1 MASETRGGL
10 VLIGLMKL
18 LKGLGLLLL
27 GASVLSLW
35 HRDAAETIRHCI
47 EFMRVDSHAPLVE
60 HLLAKVA
67 GLSQPTLR
75 RLGVGTLLYAVV
87 FGTEGVGL
95 VLGMA
100 WAEYM
105 TTGVT
110 VSFLPI
116 EGYEMLEHP
125 SRVKALVLLINV
137 AVVLYLVLEIRR
149 RRRLAESQRRPPL
162 AP

>member
-10 VLIGLMKL
+10 VLIGVMKL
-18 LKGLGLLLL
+18 LKGFGLLLV
-27 GASVLSLW
+27 GASVLTLL

-67 GLSQPTLR
+67 GVSPPTLR

-137 AVVLYLVLEIRR
+137 GVVLYLLLEIR